1 MEKLSLVNDNTPL
14 QNHAEFHHSH
24 LLSLSSTP
32 AASQA
37 EDAANVEM
45 LPLTAKRPSVQFP
58 PRGAPWGFACLSW
71 RKWTNHCAHT
81 DCGDGG
87 RVAMDLGCE
96 GGEEDSCQLGTA
108 GGEALAPR
116 ESSEDCQKWWLPSTV
131 PRG

>member
-81 DCGDGG
+81 DVGMGG
-87 RVAMDLGCE
+87 VWPWIWAVR
-96 GGEEDSCQLGTA
+96 EEKRTAASWGQLG
-108 GGEALAPR
+108 ERL
-116 ESSEDCQKWWLPSTV
+116 
-131 PRG
+131 